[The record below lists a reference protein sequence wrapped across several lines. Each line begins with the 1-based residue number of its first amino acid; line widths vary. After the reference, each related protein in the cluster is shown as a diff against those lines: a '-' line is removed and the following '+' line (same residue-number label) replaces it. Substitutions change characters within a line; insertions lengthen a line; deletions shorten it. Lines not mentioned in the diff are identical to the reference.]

1 MKILFSHA
9 GVVPARTWHKPVM
22 RKKRAQK
29 RGIYDNHDCKTM
41 WMYGRPDRESTGRE
55 IFYTIL

>member
-9 GVVPARTWHKPVM
+9 GFVPVRTWHKPVM
-22 RKKRAQK
+22 RKKRAQE

-41 WMYGRPDRESTGRE
+41 WMYG
-55 IFYTIL
+55 